1 MSEMQDYKSSLTD
14 VSSRKFETFSYLPE
28 MSKDNIRKQVEYI
41 VNQGWNPADIA
52 HTAQGIMNQT
62 LNTQASILAY
72 TDVFAICA
80 ILAFA
85 VVPVCFLFRGSKAG
99 GGGAPAH

>member
-1 MSEMQDYKSSLTD
+1 MPPLASFSSLN
-14 VSSRKFETFSYLPE
+14 S
-28 MSKDNIRKQVEYI
+28 
-41 VNQGWNPADIA
+41 
-52 HTAQGIMNQT
+52 
-62 LNTQASILAY
+62 QASILAY

-80 ILAFA
+80 ILAFC